1 VRFLFQAHDGRRH
14 RFVVTASFAFLGD
27 STLDFGNLSATAS
40 FLKEP
45 APFRNKR
52 YAGGGNVKASDGF
65 VLGEQIVRKLGASS
79 SDSPARL
86 NSAELINFS
95 NQPLEQVLS
104 GKDPKAQV
112 FNFAY
117 AGSTSGLRGSKTA
130 GLESYQIGL
139 RQQAATLA
147 QTASEFPLP
156 QDLDIIISGGTND
169 AFDFLEAKSDKIKRV
184 LITPF
189 RSDNNSLANQWANR
203 IVANIDATLDT
214 ITGLYDEAVVVGMAP
229 LSAIPR
235 VRSAAKKVGRTPLVG
250 SLLRKEFLRFADTI
264 SARVNAKLDKSLNS
278 SDDNGVFFVD
288 GIAAWKSVKS
298 PSFVDTIHPDSA
310 TNARLGRFVASQIAT
325 AASLDSFGL

>member
-1 VRFLFQAHDGRRH
+1 
-14 RFVVTASFAFLGD
+14 VTASFDFLGD
-27 STLDFGNLSATAS
+27 STLYFGNLSATAS
-40 FLKEP
+40 FLKQP
-45 APFRNKR
+45 APFSHKR

-65 VLGEQIVRKLGASS
+65 VLGEQIVRQLGASS

-95 NQPLEQVLS
+95 NQPLQQVLS
-104 GKDPKAQV
+104 GKNPNAQV

-117 AGSTSGLRGSKTA
+117 AGATSGLRGSKTA
-130 GLESYQIGL
+130 DLDSYRIGL

-147 QTASEFPLP
+147 DTASEFPLP
-156 QDLDIIISGGTND
+156 QDLDVIISGGAND
-169 AFDFLEAKSDKIKRV
+169 VFDFLDAKSDKVKRV

-189 RSDNNSLANQWANR
+189 RGDNNSLANRLANR
-203 IVANIDATLDT
+203 IVDNIDASLDT
-214 ITGLYDEAVVVGMAP
+214 ITGLYNEAVVVGMAP

-235 VRSAAKKVGRTPLVG
+235 VRSAAKQIGRTPLIG
-250 SLLRKEFLRFADTI
+250 SLLRKEFFRFVDDI
-264 SARVNAKLDKSLNS
+264 SARVNAKLDKGLNS

-288 GIAAWKSVKS
+288 GIDAWKSVKS

-310 TNARLGRFVASQIAT
+310 TNKRLGRFVASQIAA

>member
-1 VRFLFQAHDGRRH
+1 M
-14 RFVVTASFAFLGD
+14 TSSFAFLGD

-40 FLKEP
+40 FLNEP
-45 APFRNKR
+45 APFRQKR

-79 SDSPARL
+79 SDPPARL

-95 NQPLEQVLS
+95 DQTLQEVLS

-117 AGSTSGLRGSKTA
+117 AGATSGLRGSKTA
-130 GLESYQIGL
+130 DLDSYRIGL

-147 QTASEFPLP
+147 DTASEFPLP
-156 QDLDIIISGGTND
+156 QDLDVIISGGAND
-169 AFDFLEAKSDKIKRV
+169 VFDFLDAKSDKVKRV

-189 RSDNNSLANQWANR
+189 RSDNKSLANRVANR
-203 IVANIDATLDT
+203 IVDNIDASLDT
-214 ITGLYDEAVVVGMAP
+214 ITGLYNEAVVVGMAP

-235 VRSAAKKVGRTPLVG
+235 VRSAAKQIGRTPLIG
-250 SLLRKEFLRFADTI
+250 SLLRKEFFRFVDDI
-264 SARVNAKLDKSLNS
+264 SARVNAKLDKGLNS

-288 GIAAWKSVKS
+288 GIDAWKSVRS

-310 TNARLGRFVASQIAT
+310 TNARLGRFVASQIAA